1 MNETHPARKFAD
13 ELVSQD
19 SGVSQF
25 DFGGFR
31 MNLDKTLQSI
41 ERRARS
47 VRRASLIASAV
58 TIAIMVLT
66 ILSTATGV
74 IWMFV
79 VLGVCFYLAL
89 IAAGVLLE
97 LYWYKYRPAVDRAR
111 SDLQIAMI
119 ADLQRQI
126 VALSQRL
133 DERTK

>member
-1 MNETHPARKFAD
+1 
-13 ELVSQD
+13 
-19 SGVSQF
+19 
-25 DFGGFR
+25 
-31 MNLDKTLQSI
+31 MNLEKTLGSI
-41 ERRARS
+41 ERRARA

-58 TIAIMVLT
+58 TIAILLLT

-74 IWMFV
+74 IWVFV

-89 IAAGVLLE
+89 ILAGVLLE

-111 SDLQIAMI
+111 SDLQTSMI

-126 VALSQRL
+126 AALSQRL